1 MVDYKVDAN
10 KTQKG
15 YLVYQDI
22 TYSKLG
28 SKFSGSLRYALFQT
42 DSYDARLYA
51 YENDMP
57 GAYSIPAYYYRG
69 SRFYILLDYNVTR
82 KIEIWLRYS
91 QTVYDN
97 KKIISEGSLTE
108 INGNTK
114 SEIKAQI
121 RFKF

>member
-1 MVDYKVDAN
+1 MDNN

-15 YLVYQDI
+15 YVVYQDI
-22 TYSKLG
+22 SYSKLG
-28 SKFSGSLRYALFQT
+28 VPFSVTLRYALFQT
-42 DSYDARLYA
+42 DDYNSRVYA

-57 GAYSIPAYYYRG
+57 GAYSIPAYYYKG

-82 KIEIWLRYS
+82 TIEVWVRYS

-108 INGNTK
+108 IQGNTR
-114 SEIKAQI
+114 SEIKVQL